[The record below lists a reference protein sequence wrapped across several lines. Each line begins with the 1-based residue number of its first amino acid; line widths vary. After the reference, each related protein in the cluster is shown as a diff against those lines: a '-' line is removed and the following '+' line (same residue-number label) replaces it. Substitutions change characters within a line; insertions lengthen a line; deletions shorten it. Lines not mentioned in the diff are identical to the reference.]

1 MNNLKIEERQHYLSV
16 LIELDLYPSLRVLT
30 EGGFSKEQLDDEQ
43 QKTIIK
49 FINRLPE
56 EYRKMPNRDEIIIE
70 TLQRMGIQTM
80 WGQKK
85 MEERKMQEKLEKMKK
100 PIQETKSSKEEK
112 EK

>member
-1 MNNLKIEERQHYLSV
+1 MKIEEQQHYLSV

-43 QKTIIK
+43 QKTI
-49 FINRLPE
+49 INRLPE

-100 PIQETKSSKEEK
+100 PIQKTKSPKEEK

>member
-1 MNNLKIEERQHYLSV
+1 MKIEEEQHYLSV

-30 EGGFSKEQLDDEQ
+30 EGSFSKDQLNNEQ

-56 EYRKMPNRDEIIIE
+56 EYRKIPNRDEIIVEI
-70 TLQRMGIQTM
+70 LQRMGIQTM

-85 MEERKMQEKLEKMKK
+85 MEERKIQEKLEKMKK
-100 PIQETKSSKEEK
+100 PTQKTKSPKEEK